1 MKHDWNGLHLDWRW
15 NLEASSLN
23 ILNDFGVDFVFLL
36 KLIKRGNWVRKV
48 CSLNINPVLISKT
61 VYLKGKRHTLSLVC
75 LLTLS

>member
-36 KLIKRGNWVRKV
+36 KLIKRGNWVRKI
-48 CSLNINPVLISKT
+48 CPLNVNPVLISET
-61 VYLKGKRHTLSLVC
+61 VYLKGKRYTLLLV
-75 LLTLS
+75 